1 MRRVLFL
8 GMLLL
13 LLTGRA
19 FGAEELLDAGE
30 AERALPE
37 TAAELMEGRSEKDPG
52 DLSSGILQIISRAAE
67 RSGGAIRTG
76 MALCCQILAVVILTA
91 VVRGTGGSLSGRAVS
106 LAGALAVGG
115 ICAGRI
121 SGFFSQAADTV
132 DAMAAFSGFLFS
144 GLATLTAATGAAGT
158 SGTLY
163 GVTVLICGI
172 LTRAAQRLIVP
183 GTACY
188 MALSV
193 ADSAVEGGSVC
204 LSMPVVA
211 AKDGTLYVAYDDYLR
226 DMTGLD
232 GYLSGMSDGQIAEVK
247 TKGGNDIVKLSD
259 VFEKYGTDVNY
270 VIEIRY
276 ANERNIMPFVE
287 TVKKAGVADVTSV
300 SSYYFGALDIVENE
314 FPDMPKI
321 FLSENE
327 VDLAEAQRSDTVDL
341 ISVNRDLMTAENLAA
356 VHESGKKFG
365 AWTLNSEEDIKSAVS
380 MGLDSY
386 FTDEGA
392 LAVSIEKDE

>member
-1 MRRVLFL
+1 MEKKSNKSSAIVIAIAV
-8 GMLLL
+8 MLLL
-13 LLTGRA
+13 CIAATLYIVKISKA
-19 FGAEELLDAGE
+19 KAAAPEPAEE
-30 AERALPE
+30 
-37 TAAELMEGRSEKDPG
+37 
-52 DLSSGILQIISRAAE
+52 
-67 RSGGAIRTG
+67 
-76 MALCCQILAVVILTA
+76 VVIEPEQPAEEAPPAEDVKAKLAHIYTNS
-91 VVRGTGGSLSGRAVS
+91 GSSSEERY
-106 LAGALAVGG
+106 
-115 ICAGRI
+115 
-121 SGFFSQAADTV
+121 T
-132 DAMAAFSGFLFS
+132 MAAF
-144 GLATLTAATGAAGT
+144 
-158 SGTLY
+158 
-163 GVTVLICGI
+163 
-172 LTRAAQRLIVP
+172 
-183 GTACY
+183 
-188 MALSV
+188 
-193 ADSAVEGGSVC
+193 DSAVEGGSVC

-327 VDLAEAQRSDTVDL
+327 VDLAEAQRSETVDL

-392 LAVSIEKDE
+392 LAVSIEKGE

>member
-1 MRRVLFL
+1 MEKKSNKSSAIVIAIAV
-8 GMLLL
+8 MLLL
-13 LLTGRA
+13 CIAAALYIVKISKA
-19 FGAEELLDAGE
+19 KAAAPEPAEE
-30 AERALPE
+30 
-37 TAAELMEGRSEKDPG
+37 
-52 DLSSGILQIISRAAE
+52 
-67 RSGGAIRTG
+67 
-76 MALCCQILAVVILTA
+76 VVIEPEQPAEEAPPAEDVKAKLAHIYTNS
-91 VVRGTGGSLSGRAVS
+91 GSSSEERY
-106 LAGALAVGG
+106 
-115 ICAGRI
+115 
-121 SGFFSQAADTV
+121 T
-132 DAMAAFSGFLFS
+132 MAAF
-144 GLATLTAATGAAGT
+144 
-158 SGTLY
+158 
-163 GVTVLICGI
+163 
-172 LTRAAQRLIVP
+172 
-183 GTACY
+183 
-188 MALSV
+188 
-193 ADSAVEGGSVC
+193 DSAVEGGSVC

-259 VFEKYGTDVNY
+259 AFEKYGTDVNY

-327 VDLAEAQRSDTVDL
+327 VDLAEAQRSETVDL

-392 LAVSIEKDE
+392 FAVSIEKGE

>member
-1 MRRVLFL
+1 MEKKSNKSSAIVITIAV
-8 GMLLL
+8 MLLL
-13 LLTGRA
+13 CIAAALYIVKISKA
-19 FGAEELLDAGE
+19 KAAPEPAEE
-30 AERALPE
+30 
-37 TAAELMEGRSEKDPG
+37 
-52 DLSSGILQIISRAAE
+52 
-67 RSGGAIRTG
+67 
-76 MALCCQILAVVILTA
+76 VVIEPEQPAEETPPAEDVKAKLAHIYTNS
-91 VVRGTGGSLSGRAVS
+91 GSSSEERY
-106 LAGALAVGG
+106 
-115 ICAGRI
+115 
-121 SGFFSQAADTV
+121 T
-132 DAMAAFSGFLFS
+132 MAAF
-144 GLATLTAATGAAGT
+144 
-158 SGTLY
+158 
-163 GVTVLICGI
+163 
-172 LTRAAQRLIVP
+172 
-183 GTACY
+183 
-188 MALSV
+188 
-193 ADSAVEGGSVC
+193 DSAVEGGSVC

-226 DMTGLD
+226 DMTGFD

-247 TKGGNDIVKLSD
+247 TKGGNGIVKLSD

-365 AWTLNSEEDIKSAVS
+365 AWTLNSDEDIKSAVS

-392 LAVSIEKDE
+392 LAVSIEKGE

>member
-1 MRRVLFL
+1 MEKKSNKSSAIVITIAV
-8 GMLLL
+8 MLLL
-13 LLTGRA
+13 CIAAALYIVKISKA
-19 FGAEELLDAGE
+19 KAAPEPAEE
-30 AERALPE
+30 
-37 TAAELMEGRSEKDPG
+37 
-52 DLSSGILQIISRAAE
+52 
-67 RSGGAIRTG
+67 
-76 MALCCQILAVVILTA
+76 VVIEPEQPAEETPPAEDVKAKLAHIYTNS
-91 VVRGTGGSLSGRAVS
+91 GSSSEERY
-106 LAGALAVGG
+106 
-115 ICAGRI
+115 
-121 SGFFSQAADTV
+121 T
-132 DAMAAFSGFLFS
+132 MAAF
-144 GLATLTAATGAAGT
+144 
-158 SGTLY
+158 
-163 GVTVLICGI
+163 
-172 LTRAAQRLIVP
+172 
-183 GTACY
+183 
-188 MALSV
+188 
-193 ADSAVEGGSVC
+193 DSAVEGGSVC

-247 TKGGNDIVKLSD
+247 TKGGNGIVKLSD

-287 TVKKAGVADVTSV
+287 TVKKAGVTDVTSV

-341 ISVNRDLMTAENLAA
+341 ISVNRELMTAENLAA

-365 AWTLNSEEDIKSAVS
+365 AWTLNSDEDIKSAVS

-392 LAVSIEKDE
+392 LAVSIEKGE

>member
-1 MRRVLFL
+1 MEKKSNKSSAIVIAIAV
-8 GMLLL
+8 MLLL
-13 LLTGRA
+13 CIAATLYIVKISKA
-19 FGAEELLDAGE
+19 KAAPEPAEE
-30 AERALPE
+30 
-37 TAAELMEGRSEKDPG
+37 
-52 DLSSGILQIISRAAE
+52 
-67 RSGGAIRTG
+67 
-76 MALCCQILAVVILTA
+76 VVIEPEQPAEEAPPAEDVKAKLAHIYTNS
-91 VVRGTGGSLSGRAVS
+91 GSSSEERY
-106 LAGALAVGG
+106 
-115 ICAGRI
+115 
-121 SGFFSQAADTV
+121 T
-132 DAMAAFSGFLFS
+132 MAAF
-144 GLATLTAATGAAGT
+144 
-158 SGTLY
+158 
-163 GVTVLICGI
+163 
-172 LTRAAQRLIVP
+172 
-183 GTACY
+183 
-188 MALSV
+188 
-193 ADSAVEGGSVC
+193 DSAVEGGSVC

-247 TKGGNDIVKLSD
+247 TKGGNGIVKLSD

-327 VDLAEAQRSDTVDL
+327 VDLAEAQRSETVDL

-392 LAVSIEKDE
+392 LAVSIEKGE

>member
-1 MRRVLFL
+1 MEKKSNKSSAIVIAIAV
-8 GMLLL
+8 MLLL
-13 LLTGRA
+13 CIAAALYIVKISKVKA
-19 FGAEELLDAGE
+19 APEPAEE
-30 AERALPE
+30 
-37 TAAELMEGRSEKDPG
+37 
-52 DLSSGILQIISRAAE
+52 
-67 RSGGAIRTG
+67 
-76 MALCCQILAVVILTA
+76 VVIEPEQPAEEAPPAEDVKAKLAHIYTNS
-91 VVRGTGGSLSGRAVS
+91 GSSSEERY
-106 LAGALAVGG
+106 
-115 ICAGRI
+115 
-121 SGFFSQAADTV
+121 T
-132 DAMAAFSGFLFS
+132 MAAF
-144 GLATLTAATGAAGT
+144 
-158 SGTLY
+158 
-163 GVTVLICGI
+163 
-172 LTRAAQRLIVP
+172 
-183 GTACY
+183 
-188 MALSV
+188 
-193 ADSAVEGGSVC
+193 DSAIEGGSVC

-247 TKGGNDIVKLSD
+247 TKGGNGIVKLSD

-365 AWTLNSEEDIKSAVS
+365 AWTLNSDEDIKSAVS

-392 LAVSIEKDE
+392 LAVSIEKGE

>member
-1 MRRVLFL
+1 MEKKSNKSSAIVITIAV
-8 GMLLL
+8 MLLL
-13 LLTGRA
+13 CIAAALYIVKISKA
-19 FGAEELLDAGE
+19 KAAPEPAEE
-30 AERALPE
+30 
-37 TAAELMEGRSEKDPG
+37 
-52 DLSSGILQIISRAAE
+52 
-67 RSGGAIRTG
+67 
-76 MALCCQILAVVILTA
+76 VVIEPEQPAEETPPAEDVKAKLAHIYTNS
-91 VVRGTGGSLSGRAVS
+91 GSSSEER
-106 LAGALAVGG
+106 
-115 ICAGRI
+115 
-121 SGFFSQAADTV
+121 
-132 DAMAAFSGFLFS
+132 
-144 GLATLTAATGAAGT
+144 
-158 SGTLY
+158 Y
-163 GVTVLICGI
+163 
-172 LTRAAQRLIVP
+172 TRAAF
-183 GTACY
+183 
-188 MALSV
+188 
-193 ADSAVEGGSVC
+193 DSAVEGGSVC

-247 TKGGNDIVKLSD
+247 TKGGNGIVKLSD

-341 ISVNRDLMTAENLAA
+341 ISVNRELMTAENLAA

-365 AWTLNSEEDIKSAVS
+365 AWTLNSDEDIKSAVS

-392 LAVSIEKDE
+392 LAVSIEKGE

>member
-1 MRRVLFL
+1 MEKKSNKSSAIVIAIAV
-8 GMLLL
+8 MLLL
-13 LLTGRA
+13 CIAAALYIVKISKA
-19 FGAEELLDAGE
+19 KAAAPEPAEE
-30 AERALPE
+30 
-37 TAAELMEGRSEKDPG
+37 
-52 DLSSGILQIISRAAE
+52 
-67 RSGGAIRTG
+67 
-76 MALCCQILAVVILTA
+76 VVIEPEQPAEEAPPAEDVKAKLAHIYTNS
-91 VVRGTGGSLSGRAVS
+91 GSSSEERY
-106 LAGALAVGG
+106 
-115 ICAGRI
+115 
-121 SGFFSQAADTV
+121 T
-132 DAMAAFSGFLFS
+132 MAAF
-144 GLATLTAATGAAGT
+144 
-158 SGTLY
+158 
-163 GVTVLICGI
+163 
-172 LTRAAQRLIVP
+172 
-183 GTACY
+183 
-188 MALSV
+188 
-193 ADSAVEGGSVC
+193 DSAVEGGSVC

-259 VFEKYGTDVNY
+259 AFEKYGTDVNY

-327 VDLAEAQRSDTVDL
+327 VDLAEAQKSETVDL

-392 LAVSIEKDE
+392 FAVSIEKGE

>member
-1 MRRVLFL
+1 MEKKSNKSSAIVITIAV
-8 GMLLL
+8 MLLL
-13 LLTGRA
+13 CIAAALYIVKISKA
-19 FGAEELLDAGE
+19 KAAPEPAEE
-30 AERALPE
+30 
-37 TAAELMEGRSEKDPG
+37 
-52 DLSSGILQIISRAAE
+52 
-67 RSGGAIRTG
+67 
-76 MALCCQILAVVILTA
+76 VVIEPEQPAEETPPAEDVKAKLAHIYTNS
-91 VVRGTGGSLSGRAVS
+91 GSSSEERY
-106 LAGALAVGG
+106 
-115 ICAGRI
+115 
-121 SGFFSQAADTV
+121 T
-132 DAMAAFSGFLFS
+132 MAAF
-144 GLATLTAATGAAGT
+144 
-158 SGTLY
+158 
-163 GVTVLICGI
+163 
-172 LTRAAQRLIVP
+172 
-183 GTACY
+183 
-188 MALSV
+188 
-193 ADSAVEGGSVC
+193 DSAVEGGSVC

-247 TKGGNDIVKLSD
+247 TKGGNGIVKLSD

-365 AWTLNSEEDIKSAVS
+365 AWTLNSDEDIKSAVS

-392 LAVSIEKDE
+392 LAVSIEKGE

>member
-1 MRRVLFL
+1 MEKKSNKSSAIVITIAV
-8 GMLLL
+8 MLLL
-13 LLTGRA
+13 CIAAALYIVKISKA
-19 FGAEELLDAGE
+19 KAAPEPAEE
-30 AERALPE
+30 
-37 TAAELMEGRSEKDPG
+37 
-52 DLSSGILQIISRAAE
+52 
-67 RSGGAIRTG
+67 
-76 MALCCQILAVVILTA
+76 VVIEPEQPAEEAPPAEDVKAKLAHIYTNS
-91 VVRGTGGSLSGRAVS
+91 GSSSEERY
-106 LAGALAVGG
+106 
-115 ICAGRI
+115 
-121 SGFFSQAADTV
+121 T
-132 DAMAAFSGFLFS
+132 MAAF
-144 GLATLTAATGAAGT
+144 
-158 SGTLY
+158 
-163 GVTVLICGI
+163 
-172 LTRAAQRLIVP
+172 
-183 GTACY
+183 
-188 MALSV
+188 
-193 ADSAVEGGSVC
+193 DSAVEGGSVC

-247 TKGGNDIVKLSD
+247 TKGGNGIVKLSD

-327 VDLAEAQRSDTVDL
+327 VDLAEAQRSETVDL

-392 LAVSIEKDE
+392 FAVSIEKGE